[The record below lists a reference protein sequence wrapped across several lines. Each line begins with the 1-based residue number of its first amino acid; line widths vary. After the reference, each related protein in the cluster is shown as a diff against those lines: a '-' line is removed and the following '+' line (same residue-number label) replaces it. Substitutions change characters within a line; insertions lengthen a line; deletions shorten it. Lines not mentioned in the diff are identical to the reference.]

1 MEQSE
6 EVEDV
11 VYNFAANM
19 RYITWKPK
27 QLATLLGDPSY
38 TGPREWFYEEVYAPL
53 DVAQAVAD
61 FAAFIAEHPLPH
73 VPHRHRQGAVIREE
87 VAALGALLHHY
98 MDVVKLMPSQI
109 AYHCQCSP
117 HAVRGWWNGW
127 TSPPDYLLTALQP
140 WAQYIQSHPFPQYRK
155 GTHGGTRHRHASRP
169 VACSAK
175 QSKMTPS

>member
-1 MEQSE
+1 MEQLK

-11 VYNFAANM
+11 VDDFVANM

-38 TGPREWFYEEVYAPL
+38 TGPREWFYAEVYAPL

-87 VAALGALLHHY
+87 VVALGKLLHDY
-98 MDVVKLMPSQI
+98 MDIVHMLPSQV
-109 AYHCQCSP
+109 AYHCKCSP
-117 HAVRGWWNGW
+117 YAVRGWWRGW
-127 TSPPDYLLTALQP
+127 TTPPWDVVAMLKKWADYIKL
-140 WAQYIQSHPFPQYRK
+140 YPFPQYRK
-155 GTHGGTRHRHASRP
+155 GTHGGARYRHSVKVKEPLHVSRG
-169 VACSAK
+169 S
-175 QSKMTPS
+175 QR